1 MDDFFDDINNI
12 LFDYDGNGK
21 VNFWDDALRES
32 QRKHKSGYHSSY
44 SSSNNTLYSNY
55 SDVSDETEYEEAVP
69 SKTQQKE
76 EMLEKIRSRRAEIT
90 AHIVENS
97 ADTVEENEPKEE
109 HGIEQETETTAEFS
123 ETYCDDSELSAA
135 QSDTESKTT
144 PVTLDCPDADLN
156 TYTKEEYKSKR
167 GNMLVEIAIAV
178 FAALLVG
185 AIPGG
190 LGIGLF
196 INSVKDNSLG
206 STAIF
211 VLLLLAFAGWLMY
224 KVAGEEIKKTMSSY
238 NNYVEKYEKHK
249 QSLEKT
255 KRSKKTNDAS
265 HVNAIS
271 IIIPVFLVLLI
282 VGVCFLPTIFGKNF
296 LYTNNDKMNKEYGT
310 AVEMALGDEYA
321 QAIEVFEKLNNQSRN
336 FKDSSGFID
345 FCRAKK
351 AYYGDGQLLTF
362 YLEFIKE
369 YEFKYVTKQQ
379 KQQIRDF
386 IALAQVKSDELSEK
400 SKKNIEAVES
410 ASSKNAVGS
419 VNYPYVNLP
428 ESELKN
434 CILETTGIYDK
445 KIADNSNGYTVYEY
459 SYNGKVCYRVTCF
472 GGIVIKFDDYLHET
486 TTVKRYSGS
495 SGSTTKK
502 RSYYYEEDD
511 YDVDEYA
518 DAEEFYYWHED
529 DFADYEDAEEYY
541 NDNY

>member
-1 MDDFFDDINNI
+1 MGDFFDDINNI

-21 VNFWDDALRES
+21 VDFWDDALRES

-55 SDVSDETEYEEAVP
+55 SDVPDETEYEEAVP

-109 HGIEQETETTAEFS
+109 HSIEQETETTAEFS

-156 TYTKEEYKSKR
+156 TYTKEEYKSK
-167 GNMLVEIAIAV
+167 
-178 FAALLVG
+178 
-185 AIPGG
+185 
-190 LGIGLF
+190 
-196 INSVKDNSLG
+196 S
-206 STAIF
+206 
-211 VLLLLAFAGWLMY
+211 
-224 KVAGEEIKKTMSSY
+224 
-238 NNYVEKYEKHK
+238 
-249 QSLEKT
+249 
-255 KRSKKTNDAS
+255 KRDTNDAS

-410 ASSKNAVGS
+410 ASSKYAVGS